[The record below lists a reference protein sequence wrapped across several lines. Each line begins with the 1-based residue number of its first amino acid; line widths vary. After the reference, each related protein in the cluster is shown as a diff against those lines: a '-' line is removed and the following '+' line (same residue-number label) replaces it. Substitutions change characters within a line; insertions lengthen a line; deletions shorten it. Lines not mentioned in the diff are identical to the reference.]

1 MQTKL
6 TLRLDDTLIRR
17 VKRYSTRSGKSLS
30 RLVADYFNLIGA
42 SQSPED
48 KELTPRVKSLLGA
61 LAGSRVSE
69 LDYRRHLEAKH
80 R

>member
-6 TLRLDDTLIRR
+6 TLRLDETLIRR
-17 VKRYSTRSGKSLS
+17 VKRYSTKSGKSIS
-30 RLVADYFNLIGA
+30 RLVADYFNLIDS

-69 LDYRRHLEAKH
+69 QDYRRHLEAKH